1 MENSCFRETW
11 VFSHTNLEIT
21 GRRRKGECFW
31 RRVKIF
37 RLGSFSHRRV
47 YEWHYS
53 HESSPKCHLKITH
66 HCYSSSTH
74 TSVQGVQ
81 RHQSPRT
88 HLNQGRLLEGTP
100 APSKLPQSERTDF
113 PFRRKTIKMRE
124 QGCFV
129 APSRSSP
136 PPPLFSVRIWY
147 PFVFFP
153 FFSRFNLSR
162 ERIVEEREEPR
173 GKNKFTTLDENGN
186 SYRGEEKKIQGM
198 ILATSLPSKLLV
210 NCLLCETIFQT
221 QHRVPAS
228 FSFFFFR
235 RFLLS
240 RCFKLFNR
248 NAQKVWTSARLKR
261 VFLYSFLEFSTTSRV
276 EFYEIIIIA
285 IKKGSSDNIS
295 KINNHRVVLFD
306 AIFLY
311 MINNLQ
317 AF

>member
-136 PPPLFSVRIWY
+136 PSSPLFRSDMISLRLFPVFL
-147 PFVFFP
+147 PFQFIERENRGGMRRAPSKEQIHNVGWK
-153 FFSRFNLSR
+153 RKQLSR
-162 ERIVEEREEPR
+162 G
-173 GKNKFTTLDENGN
+173 GKKNTRDDSRN
-186 SYRGEEKKIQGM
+186 
-198 ILATSLPSKLLV
+198 LA
-210 NCLLCETIFQT
+210 
-221 QHRVPAS
+221 
-228 FSFFFFR
+228 
-235 RFLLS
+235 
-240 RCFKLFNR
+240 
-248 NAQKVWTSARLKR
+248 
-261 VFLYSFLEFSTTSRV
+261 
-276 EFYEIIIIA
+276 A
-285 IKKGSSDNIS
+285 I
-295 KINNHRVVLFD
+295 
-306 AIFLY
+306 
-311 MINNLQ
+311 
-317 AF
+317 

>member
-37 RLGSFSHRRV
+37 RLGSFSHRRDGRV
-47 YEWHYS
+47 YKWHYS

-136 PPPLFSVRIWY
+136 PSPPLFRSDMISLRLF
-147 PFVFFP
+147 PVFLPLQFIERENRGGTRRAP
-153 FFSRFNLSR
+153 WKEQIHNVGWKRKQLSR
-162 ERIVEEREEPR
+162 G
-173 GKNKFTTLDENGN
+173 GKKNTRDDSRN
-186 SYRGEEKKIQGM
+186 
-198 ILATSLPSKLLV
+198 LA
-210 NCLLCETIFQT
+210 
-221 QHRVPAS
+221 
-228 FSFFFFR
+228 
-235 RFLLS
+235 
-240 RCFKLFNR
+240 
-248 NAQKVWTSARLKR
+248 
-261 VFLYSFLEFSTTSRV
+261 
-276 EFYEIIIIA
+276 A
-285 IKKGSSDNIS
+285 I
-295 KINNHRVVLFD
+295 
-306 AIFLY
+306 
-311 MINNLQ
+311 
-317 AF
+317 

>member
-129 APSRSSP
+129 APSRSSLP
-136 PPPLFSVRIWY
+136 PS
-147 PFVFFP
+147 FP
-153 FFSRFNLSR
+153 FGYDIPSSFSRFSPASIYR
-162 ERIVEEREEPR
+162 ERERESWRNEKSPVER
-173 GKNKFTTLDENGN
+173 TNSQRWMKTETVIEGRKKKNTRDDSRN
-186 SYRGEEKKIQGM
+186 
-198 ILATSLPSKLLV
+198 LA
-210 NCLLCETIFQT
+210 
-221 QHRVPAS
+221 
-228 FSFFFFR
+228 
-235 RFLLS
+235 
-240 RCFKLFNR
+240 
-248 NAQKVWTSARLKR
+248 
-261 VFLYSFLEFSTTSRV
+261 
-276 EFYEIIIIA
+276 A
-285 IKKGSSDNIS
+285 I
-295 KINNHRVVLFD
+295 
-306 AIFLY
+306 
-311 MINNLQ
+311 
-317 AF
+317 

>member
-1 MENSCFRETW
+1 M
-11 VFSHTNLEIT
+11 
-21 GRRRKGECFW
+21 
-31 RRVKIF
+31 
-37 RLGSFSHRRV
+37 
-47 YEWHYS
+47 
-53 HESSPKCHLKITH
+53 
-66 HCYSSSTH
+66 
-74 TSVQGVQ
+74 QGVQ

-136 PPPLFSVRIWY
+136 PSSPLFRSDMISLRLF
-147 PFVFFP
+147 PVFLPLQFIE
-153 FFSRFNLSR
+153 RER

-173 GKNKFTTLDENGN
+173 RKNKFTTLDENGN

-228 FSFFFFR
+228 FSFFFFFR
-235 RFLLS
+235 RFILS

-248 NAQKVWTSARLKR
+248 NAQK
-261 VFLYSFLEFSTTSRV
+261 
-276 EFYEIIIIA
+276 I
-285 IKKGSSDNIS
+285 
-295 KINNHRVVLFD
+295 
-306 AIFLY
+306 
-311 MINNLQ
+311 
-317 AF
+317 